1 MDENL
6 FNMRKSGLFICISE
20 KICEEA
26 RSGTRRK
33 IEEVPALI
41 RTV

>member
-6 FNMRKSGLFICISE
+6 FNMRKYGLFICISE
-20 KICEEA
+20 KICEA
-26 RSGTRRK
+26 APSSARRK